1 MNITMFINRIK
12 GLLLEQCEQCLFPAA
27 TERNLNR
34 IIYQSILPM
43 KVQEIDDT

>member
-12 GLLLEQCEQCLFPAA
+12 GLLLEQCLFPAA